1 MFENIL
7 PEKQQSILE
16 ILKDQPIIEQF
27 YLAGG
32 TGLALQLGHRRSLDF
47 AFFTQTQFRTPELL
61 PQMGKAGDVSLLR
74 EAEDTLTV
82 EIGGTQLSFFRYD
95 YPLLRRPISFKGKLK
110 IAQIPDIATTMKLT
124 AISGRGSKKDF
135 IDLFFVCKTFS
146 LKELF
151 EFLAEKY
158 DSPSYSE
165 YHILKSLV
173 YFADAEEEPMPEMLS
188 EVSWREVKTFFQEEV
203 KKLAQA
209 G

>member
-1 MFENIL
+1 MFEDIL
-7 PEKQQSILE
+7 TEKGQSILE
-16 ILKDQPIIEQF
+16 ILKDQPIIGQF

-32 TGLALQLGHRRSLDF
+32 TGLALQLGHRRSLDLN
-47 AFFTQTQFRTPELL
+47 FFTRTQFRTPELL
-61 PQMGKAGDVSLLR
+61 PQIGKAGNVSLLR
-74 EAEDTLTV
+74 EAKDTLTV
-82 EIGGTQLSFFRYD
+82 EIAGTQLSFFRYV
-95 YPLLRRPISFKGKLK
+95 YRLLLPPIDFKGRLQ
-110 IAQIPDIATTMKLT
+110 IAQIPDIAAMKLT

-146 LKELF
+146 LKELL
-151 EFLAEKY
+151 EFLAKKY

-188 EVSWREVKTFFQEEV
+188 EVSWEEVKTFFQKEV